1 MRLAVLS
8 DIHANLEALRAVLED
23 VHAQSARVPIRDV
36 ISLGDAVGYGPDP
49 NAVVHRLRREGIA
62 CIQGNHEQGVL
73 IPKKRGWFNPT
84 TRKSLEITL
93 GLLSLKTL
101 SVLRTWPLC
110 IEHEAYLAVH
120 GCPPADPFDYL
131 FEYEPETLPE
141 LFATFPQKVCFVGHT
156 HLLHLA
162 SWDGHAA
169 TLDEIEPGT
178 IRLEKNRRYIVNV
191 GSVGQPRDGSL
202 AAKYVIWDETDA
214 VLDVRSVPYDA
225 KPTIAK
231 IEALGFP
238 EVNARRLRE

>member
-8 DIHANLEALRAVLED
+8 DIHANLEAFQAVLED
-23 VHAQSARVPIRDV
+23 VRAQSARAPIHDV
-36 ISLGDAVGYGPDP
+36 ISLGDAVGYGPDA
-49 NAVVHRLRREGIA
+49 NAVVRLLCREGFA

-73 IPKKRGWFNPT
+73 FPEKRGWFNPT

-93 GLLSLKTL
+93 GQLSPETR
-101 SVLRTWPLC
+101 SVLRTWPLS
-110 IEHEAYLAVH
+110 IARKAYLAVH

-141 LFATFPQKVCFVGHT
+141 LFATFSQKLCFVGHT

-178 IRLEKNRRYIVNV
+178 FRLEQGRRYIVNV

-202 AAKYVIWDETDA
+202 AAKYVIWDVDNA
-214 VLDVRSVPYDA
+214 LLDVRAVPYDA